1 MIIPPECGFAVWYY
15 DKYKNWDQRIKEND
29 GVIHE
34 YMIDLIKAYKFEN
47 WKIRKEELLPYLL
60 ETKPPTYEDLVSSI
74 YFFYGNRLK
83 KTVKKWGDKNNFY
96 LDHIVSIKEIFP
108 GAKFIH
114 LVRDGRTVACS
125 YKKLSRKKIISKFA
139 PKLPS
144 DIEAIASEWHRN
156 LSTITGSFARIDYEE
171 VLEVRFEDLILN
183 PVETLTQVC
192 KFIGIDF
199 EEQMLNYYS
208 LTEKD
213 GLEPE
218 EFLQWKGKNKKPLLK
233 EEVDRFKREL
243 SPKEITTFESIGRTF
258 LETYHYL

>member
-1 MIIPPECGFAVWYY
+1 
-15 DKYKNWDQRIKEND
+15 
-29 GVIHE
+29 
-34 YMIDLIKAYKFEN
+34 L
-47 WKIRKEELLPYLL
+47 
-60 ETKPPTYEDLVSSI
+60 
-74 YFFYGNRLK
+74 
-83 KTVKKWGDKNNFY
+83 
-96 LDHIVSIKEIFP
+96 IKEIFP

-125 YKKLSRKKIISKFA
+125 YKNLSRRKIVSKFA

-156 LSTITGSFARIDYEE
+156 LSTITGSFARINYEK
-171 VLEVRFEDLILN
+171 VMEVRFEDLILN
-183 PVETLTQVC
+183 PVEKLTQVC

-218 EFLQWKGKNKKPLLK
+218 EFLQWKGKNKQPLLK
-233 EEVDRFKREL
+233 EEVDRYKREL
-243 SPKEITTFESIGRTF
+243 SPEEITVFESIGRSF